1 MCRTV
6 STTDPQRYRTMLVLS
21 VNDAGLEE
29 LVLRLVRPKY
39 PDAYRTG
46 PGQDDG
52 MDVISDLNAPP
63 ARAWQ
68 AKNFKTE
75 EINWSECRT
84 SLKSAMSV
92 NSPTSHYTFVFPRK
106 LRKGERKFWSET
118 FVPEQKALYPQLET
132 LDLCDDLATSLES
145 RPDLVDQLNH
155 GALASYLRATLA
167 QLGETGASPL
177 ASGTELL
184 NPKTKPAT
192 PTAAEIGRHDPNFTY
207 VQTDREASEREAP
220 HDRRLSF
227 TMRRDQQDNLPR
239 YTMKLREGESVR
251 ELAAEPRPRA
261 VITHPKP
268 WFADSEE
275 GENARTRARVML
287 SKGQPVVL
295 HGDEVGVQP
304 GTMPDRFRS
313 QVDEKGLLRK
323 GRLELGLSEPLELT
337 VRMSFSGEEVVQ
349 PLTLYRV
356 PELPGDSISYA
367 GAYHGAVLS
376 LDSTTDRPSGEQ
388 NVWVEGGIDVTLFM
402 DGEHAINAFRC
413 LGFAR
418 AFGQADRVWF
428 ECPGLLP
435 EGGIGSEGR
444 TPPNAHAEEVWQV
457 AAVLAAALAELEKR
471 DGLPRPM
478 PTGIKERELAL
489 ADTVLLLLSDGEIR
503 APFEGTLDVPL
514 PADTDLHADP
524 QSLLR
529 FTAPLPE
536 LCGHPTLTVEQSIGG
551 AGAQEVVRAA
561 SGAPR
566 LRCQATNG
574 QALFVTRLI
583 DP

>member
-1 MCRTV
+1 M
-6 STTDPQRYRTMLVLS
+6 SMIDPQRYRALLVLS
-21 VNDAGLEE
+21 LDDAGLEE
-29 LVLRLVRPKY
+29 LVLRLVLPDY

-52 MDVISDLNAPP
+52 MDVISDLNPKLE
-63 ARAWQ
+63 RAWQ

-75 EINWSECRT
+75 EITWSECRT

-92 NSPTSHYTFVFPRK
+92 ESPTSHYTFVFPRK
-106 LRKGERKFWSET
+106 LRKGERKFWT
-118 FVPEQKALYPQLET
+118 DKFVPEQKALYPQLET

-145 RPDLVDQLNH
+145 RSDLVDQLNH

-167 QLGETGASPL
+167 DLHGTGASPL

-184 NPKTKPAT
+184 NPKTKAAT

-207 VQTDREASEREAP
+207 VQTDREASEHEVP

-239 YTMKLREGESVR
+239 YTMRLREGESVR

-268 WFADSEE
+268 WFADSEG
-275 GENARTRARVML
+275 GEQARTHARVML
-287 SKGQPVVL
+287 AKGQPVVL
-295 HGDEVGVQP
+295 DGDEVGVEP

-313 QVDEKGLLRK
+313 QVDENGLLRK

-356 PELPGDSISYA
+356 PELPGDSVSYA
-367 GAYHGAVLS
+367 GAYHGAVL
-376 LDSTTDRPSGEQ
+376 LLNSTTDRPSKEQ
-388 NVWVEGGIDVTLFM
+388 NVWVDGGIEVTLFM
-402 DGEHAINAFRC
+402 DGEHAIKALRG

-418 AFGQADRVWF
+418 AFGEADRVWF

-444 TPPNAHAEEVWQV
+444 TPPNPHADEVWRV
-457 AAVLAAALAELEKR
+457 ATVLAAALAELEKR

-478 PTGIKERELAL
+478 PKAMGERQLAL
-489 ADTVLLLLSDGEIR
+489 ADTVLQLLSDGEIR
-503 APFEGTLDVPL
+503 APFEGTLDAPL
-514 PADTDLHADP
+514 PADTDLQADP

-536 LCGHPTLTVEQSIGG
+536 LCGQPTLTVEQSI
-551 AGAQEVVRAA
+551 E
-561 SGAPR
+561 
-566 LRCQATNG
+566 
-574 QALFVTRLI
+574 
-583 DP
+583 